1 MKQFLIVGFITL
13 LYTASFAQARYTTT
27 EYLKINRPAVAAE
40 IPFPEKTV
48 SNAIEDKFAKM
59 GFKSKDSKGF
69 MIFSGVRLPELGT
82 ESYDLYFNID
92 RVSRKDKGNTT
103 VVMMVSK
110 GYDNFVSDSSDATL
124 IGSAKQYLSTTLR
137 DIVAAYDLELQIADQ
152 DDAVKKAE
160 KKYNGL
166 VDDGTDLQKKKR
178 KIEEQIVENTNNQSS
193 QKTEVEK
200 QRQVLDML
208 KTKRK
213 Q

>member
-1 MKQFLIVGFITL
+1 MKQFLIAAFITFL
-13 LYTASFAQARYTTT
+13 SVAGFAQARYTTT
-27 EYLKINRPAVAAE
+27 DYQKISRPAVAAE

-48 SNAIEDKFAKM
+48 SNAIEDKFTKM

-69 MIFSGVRLPELGT
+69 MVFSGVRMQELGS

-103 VVMMVSK
+103 VIMMISK
-110 GYDNFVSDSSDATL
+110 GYDNFVSDSSDATV
-124 IGSAKQYLSTTLR
+124 IAGAKQYLSTTLR

-152 DDAVKKAE
+152 EDAVKKAE

-178 KIEEQIVENTNNQSS
+178 KIEEQIVDNTNNQAS
-193 QKTEVEK
+193 QKTEIER
-200 QRQVLDML
+200 QRQVLDTL
-208 KTKRK
+208 KSKRK